1 MSVTFPTMGAGTYS
15 GFWNTSGDATQY
27 SPIPRSQQ
35 GWRSKL
41 EWQLATLLGKQQM
54 REINALLNGLIGA
67 AAGSNVTKTYAR
79 VQTPS
84 GPSGTVPV
92 PTSTGEMGGLVPIET
107 VTVINRNTTAAD
119 IAYLKSLTDGTM
131 RKGGASITYAV
142 DASGVG
148 AGNGG
153 KNSQLGW

>member
-1 MSVTFPTMGAGTYS
+1 MSVTFPTMGAGTWSSFYQQ
-15 GFWNTSGDATQY
+15 TGDNAQY
-27 SPIPRSQQ
+27 TPIARAQQ

-79 VQTPS
+79 VQGAS
-84 GPSGTVPV
+84 GPSATVPV
-92 PTSTGEMGGLVPIET
+92 PTSTGEMGGLVAIET
-107 VTVINRNTTAAD
+107 VTVINRNTLASD
-119 IAYLKSLTDGTM
+119 VAYLKNLVDGTM
-131 RKGGASITYAV
+131 RKGGLGIGYVS

-148 AGNGG
+148 AAFGG